1 MSEASTTDV
10 PWQRLSVR
18 VIWVDIVVS
27 VLSLSPGAVAIWG
40 FGVEPSLDALWPLA
54 IVAAVG
60 VTGAVGDIIR
70 WAFTTYRVTAVDI
83 ERRTGLFVKQH
94 RTLRRERVR
103 SVDTAAKLRHRL
115 AGLRVVTVGAG
126 QQTGSGESALVLDAL
141 ARADAVALRERLL
154 ADPDPDP
161 VSISD
166 PASASDPASVPAGA
180 DPATRGEDVEVFA
193 TFKPWWVVYNMF
205 SIWAY
210 LMAAGLSWGAF
221 WLASSFGVDLF
232 GFVTRLTDWGAL
244 GWVGIVLI
252 ALVVAGVIGAIG
264 LGVNFLLGYWNFELA
279 RVRTSSRSY
288 LRTRRGLL
296 STREVNR
303 DESRMRGMSI
313 GEPLLWRW
321 MGMAD
326 TNVITTGLSVW
337 DPEEPTAILPRGPI
351 SVARKVARDVFG
363 DADPMSVPLTRHPR
377 AALRRRLWWATV
389 VSAIAPLALTVPA
402 IAGVVPVWLPWATL
416 GLWPIAL
423 GAAVIAYRS
432 LGHAIAG
439 DHLVVRSGLFSRTT
453 AALRRD
459 AVSTIAIRQSV
470 LQRRL
475 GLSTVSAM
483 TAAGWSAYEAPDM
496 PDSAALTFA
505 ADAAP
510 GVLDEFVEGGVAV
523 ERGFAVERG

>member
-1 MSEASTTDV
+1 MSAASTTEV
-10 PWQRLSVR
+10 PWQRLSIR
-18 VIWVDIVVS
+18 VVWVDVAVS
-27 VLSLSPGAVAIWG
+27 ILSLLPGAVAVWF
-40 FGVEPSLDALWPLA
+40 FGVELSSGVLWPLA
-54 IVAAVG
+54 IVAVLG
-60 VTGAVGDIIR
+60 VTGAIGDIVR
-70 WAFTTYRVTAVDI
+70 WAFTTYRVTATDI
-83 ERRTGLFVKQH
+83 ERRTGLFVRKH
-94 RTLRRERVR
+94 RTLHRDRVR

-126 QQTGSGESALVLDAL
+126 QQTGAGESALVLDAL

-154 ADPDPDP
+154 DAAPT
-161 VSISD
+161 V
-166 PASASDPASVPAGA
+166 PASAASSVLTGDDAEGA
-180 DPATRGEDVEVFA
+180 TDVLA
-193 TFKPWWVVYNMF
+193 TFRPWWVVYNMF

-210 LMAAGLSWGAF
+210 LMAAGLLWGAF
-221 WLASSFGVDLF
+221 WVLSTFGIDIF
-232 GFVTRLTDWGAL
+232 GFVARLIDWEAV

-252 ALVVAGVIGAIG
+252 ALAVAGVIGALG
-264 LGVNFLLGYWNFELA
+264 LGVNFLLGYWHFELA
-279 RVRTSSRSY
+279 RVRTSDRSY

-337 DPEEPTAILPRGPI
+337 DPQEPTAILPRGPI
-351 SVARKVARDVFG
+351 SVAKKVAGDVFG
-363 DADPMSVPLTRHPR
+363 DADPMGAPLTPHPI
-377 AALRRRLWWATV
+377 AALRRRLWWATA
-389 VSAIAPLALTVPA
+389 VSAVAPLALMPPALAGIVPA
-402 IAGVVPVWLPWATL
+402 WLPWATL

-423 GAAVIAYRS
+423 AAAVVAYRA

-453 AALRRD
+453 SALRRD

-483 TAAGWSAYEAPDM
+483 TAAGWSAYEAPDL
-496 PDSAALTFA
+496 PARAARAFA
-505 ADAAP
+505 VDAAP
-510 GVLDEFVEGGVAV
+510 GVLEEFIERDASV
-523 ERGFAVERG
+523 ERG